1 MNTNLHEYYLEPQ
14 NTRNCTE
21 GILEYSLCIHCYP
34 WLKDNSAALAANDE
48 YRMMNDE
55 LKNSSELGRAIELAT
70 GVNHGK

>member
-34 WLKDNSAALAANDE
+34 WLKDNSAALVANDE
-48 YRMMNDE
+48 YR
-55 LKNSSELGRAIELAT
+55 SRACSE
-70 GVNHGK
+70 